1 VYALLAFGGLR
12 LVLEDLPHG
21 RPGTL
26 FVSFALYGGALFAT
40 PRLLRRDE
48 SHEPKK

>member
-1 VYALLAFGGLR
+1 VYPLLAFGGLR
-12 LVLEDLPHG
+12 LVLEDLSHG

-40 PRLLRRDE
+40 PKLLRRDE
-48 SHEPKK
+48 DHEAEK